1 MGWVSCDYI
10 TGSNFKRTEQHL
22 QSKSKH
28 AFSSVHALFN
38 SCHLTLSTRFFNMCK
53 PWPAIKSMQRDA
65 KVTRA
70 CRCVFTQCRNK
81 VVVVVDVPISSYT
94 HWSLRGISDCEVQVN
109 VLRGLSVWLALSYV
123 RRRRKGHGSEWLE
136 ADMGFNESSASYS
149 RVGERRQRKGHG
161 ALCGRH
167 EHWLPSPHLPQTHTL
182 FSLCLVYVGV
192 ELGLGRFV
200 QRNTCLDQREFT
212 KWIKKY
218 TE

>member
-1 MGWVSCDYI
+1 MLS
-10 TGSNFKRTEQHL
+10 L
-22 QSKSKH
+22 QFMHCSIAAAWHSQH
-28 AFSSVHALFN
+28 AF
-38 SCHLTLSTRFFNMCK
+38 LTCANHGPL
-53 PWPAIKSMQRDA
+53 SMQRDA

-81 VVVVVDVPISSYT
+81 VVVVVVGAPISSYT

-136 ADMGFNESSASYS
+136 ADMGFNESSLHSFS
-149 RVGERRQRKGHG
+149 QLLTSGEKKTKKG
-161 ALCGRH
+161 AWSFVWQTWTLATFTS
-167 EHWLPSPHLPQTHTL
+167 SPTNTHTHTL
-182 FSLCLVYVGV
+182 FSLCMVYVGV